1 MALLPLVAA
10 ACGSGQGAPKV
21 GMAYTTGGDALLRF
35 FQAEVDRARAEG
47 APAVRIVGFEED
59 PAGADDSPLAAE
71 VRRAER
77 FVADPDV
84 LVAIGPGGSREVLQV
99 APIFREAG
107 MMQIVPTATS
117 RALRQAGDHTFL
129 LSPDDSLQGVF
140 LGAFADTALGARRAA
155 IFYVPDEYGI
165 GLASGTAAALA
176 ARGVRLLGRTPVGAT
191 NDCGTPA
198 GRLRFRDFAE
208 ELALGGR
215 PDVIVLAM
223 RTVQSGCLAAALVA
237 RFPDVGLLAGDGTYL
252 GEPFFARA
260 GAAAS
265 STYVVHFWDP
275 GGPDERSRRFAAAFE
290 AAVGRTVRH
299 GDAMFHDALMLA
311 VQAIR
316 EAGQDR
322 AAVRR
327 YLTEVGRS
335 RPAFDGITGPIGH
348 GAHQKRRML
357 MLRASERRGAGTR
370 AEATR

>member
-1 MALLPLVAA
+1 MLLSLVAA
-10 ACGSGQGAPKV
+10 ACGSGEGPPKV

-35 FQAEVDRARAEG
+35 FQAEVDRARADG

-59 PAGADDSPLAAE
+59 AAGADDSPLAAE

-84 LVAIGPGGSREVLQV
+84 MVVIGPGGSREVLQV
-99 APIFREAG
+99 APITREAG
-107 MMQIVPTATS
+107 LMQVVPTATS
-117 RALRQAGDHTFL
+117 RALRQAGDHVFL

-165 GLASGTAAALA
+165 GLAAGTAAALA
-176 ARGVRLLGRTPVGAT
+176 ARGVRLLERTPVGPGA
-191 NDCGTPA
+191 DCGSSA
-198 GRLRFRDFAE
+198 GRRRYQDFAE

-215 PDVIVLAM
+215 PDVAVLAT
-223 RTVQSGCLAAALVA
+223 RTAQAGCLAAALVA
-237 RFPDVGLLAGDGTYL
+237 RFPEISVLAGDGTYL
-252 GEPFFARA
+252 GEPFFVRA
-260 GAAAS
+260 GAAAT

-275 GGPDERSRRFAAAFE
+275 RGRDERSRRFAAAFE
-290 AAVGRTVRH
+290 SAVGRTVRH

-316 EAGQDR
+316 EVGPDR

-335 RPAFDGITGPIGH
+335 RPAFDGIAGPIGY
-348 GAHQKRRML
+348 GGHQKRRML
-357 MLRASERRGAGTR
+357 MLRASERMGAG
-370 AEATR
+370 AGPGATR